1 MQHGE
6 SGLEAAII
14 VAHGQPSAPGPADAE
29 IIALA
34 GRVARFLPGWRVE
47 GATLAAEGAL
57 ARAVAACAGRI
68 IAVYPMFMAD
78 GWFTTVQLP
87 ARLAEAGADKIRQ
100 LPAFGLDPA
109 VQRLT
114 VDLARQALSAGT
126 TDAILLAAHGSGRSP
141 APARV
146 ADDMARRIAAETG
159 ANVEAGFIEQD
170 PRIAEVARR
179 LGPKAICIPYFAAR
193 GGHVLT
199 DLPEALGEGGFAG
212 TLLDPVGCQ
221 AAVPQIIAD
230 RLRRG

>member
-1 MQHGE
+1 MLEGE
-6 SGLEAAII
+6 SGLKDAII
-14 VAHGQPSAPGPADAE
+14 VAHGQPSAPVPADAE

-34 GRVARFLPGWRVE
+34 GRVASFLPGWRVE
-47 GATLAAEGAL
+47 GATLAAEGSL
-57 ARAVAACAGRI
+57 SRAVAACAGKI

-78 GWFTTVQLP
+78 GWFTTVHLP
-87 ARLAEAGADKIRQ
+87 ARLSEAGAGAVWQ

-109 VQRLT
+109 VHRLT
-114 VDLARQALSAGT
+114 VDLARQALSVGT
-126 TDAILLAAHGSGRSP
+126 TDAILLAAHGSGRSQ

-179 LGPKAICIPYFAAR
+179 LGPQAICLPFFAAR

-199 DLPEALGEGGFAG
+199 DLPEALAEGGFAG
-212 TLLDPVGCQ
+212 TLLDPVGCH
-221 AAVPQIIAD
+221 AAVPQVIAD